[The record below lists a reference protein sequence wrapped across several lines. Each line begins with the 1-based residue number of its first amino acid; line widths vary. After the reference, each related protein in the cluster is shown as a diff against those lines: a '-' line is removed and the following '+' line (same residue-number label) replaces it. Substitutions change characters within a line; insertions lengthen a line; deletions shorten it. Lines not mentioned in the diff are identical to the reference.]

1 MQLEIIK
8 HHLRRPARY
17 EAKGCRFFRALL
29 EGRKRAI
36 LQKQSARWGSMN
48 QKTPDWMADAAD
60 RATPDR
66 TPIRCAIEIGN
77 GSCSVNININAAFA
91 RINGGDYGLSEH
103 CGAKIGLARL
113 KVRPVNTLCIGC
125 KSAQE
130 ARAAGP
136 LSLTQAASIDPNF
149 QRNCLPNCQ
158 TVIPSPTEASA
169 SKRIAENATTDEPR
183 RA

>member
-77 GSCSVNININAAFA
+77 GSCCIILTSMRRSHVLTAVITGYPNTAAQ
-91 RINGGDYGLSEH
+91 
-103 CGAKIGLARL
+103 
-113 KVRPVNTLCIGC
+113 
-125 KSAQE
+125 KS
-130 ARAAGP
+130 GSP
-136 LSLTQAASIDPNF
+136 AS
-149 QRNCLPNCQ
+149 
-158 TVIPSPTEASA
+158 
-169 SKRIAENATTDEPR
+169 
-183 RA
+183 